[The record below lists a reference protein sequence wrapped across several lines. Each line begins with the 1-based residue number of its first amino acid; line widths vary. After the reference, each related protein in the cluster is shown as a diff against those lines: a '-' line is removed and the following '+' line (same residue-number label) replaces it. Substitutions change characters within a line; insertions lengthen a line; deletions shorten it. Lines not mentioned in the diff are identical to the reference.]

1 MIRRPPRS
9 TRTDTLFPYT
19 TLFRSPGRQPW
30 CGVDELILH
39 EMYEGRHTSSRASA
53 EPGIDRLGG
62 ELAVLHGG
70 HRQVLADADAIAAG
84 PDIRQGGTPI
94 RADGDALALHLRP
107 LAAAVRF
114 RQGIPVL
121 ADRLEQHVGR

>member
-1 MIRRPPRS
+1 
-9 TRTDTLFPYT
+9 
-19 TLFRSPGRQPW
+19 
-30 CGVDELILH
+30 
-39 EMYEGRHTSSRASA
+39 MYEGRHTSSRASA

-84 PDIRQGGTPI
+84 PDIRQGGTPV
-94 RADGDALALHLRP
+94 RADGDALALHLRQ

-114 RQGIPVL
+114 RQGIHGL
-121 ADRLEQHVGR
+121 ADRRSAERRVGKECVSTFRSRWSPYH